1 MVKKKKFHK
10 LLAISSGSLLLLR
23 DSPIIW
29 YSKNCKVSIGEIKQG
44 PIGFNFPHNLIFWNY
59 FKTRVLAL
67 GNGHSRFLGHC
78 SKYRDICCLGSW
90 ETAGGGLGFLQG
102 VVHSWGAS
110 LDLGCIGN
118 ATGLCKKV
126 SLYPWHLKAQFC
138 LEERDEGKSY
148 WKENLV

>member
-1 MVKKKKFHK
+1 M
-10 LLAISSGSLLLLR
+10 
-23 DSPIIW
+23 
-29 YSKNCKVSIGEIKQG
+29 SIGEIKQG

-78 SKYRDICCLGSW
+78 SRYRDVCCLGSW
-90 ETAGGGLGFLQG
+90 ETAGGCLGFLQG

-118 ATGLCKKV
+118 ATDLCKN
-126 SLYPWHLKAQFC
+126 S
-138 LEERDEGKSY
+138 
-148 WKENLV
+148 